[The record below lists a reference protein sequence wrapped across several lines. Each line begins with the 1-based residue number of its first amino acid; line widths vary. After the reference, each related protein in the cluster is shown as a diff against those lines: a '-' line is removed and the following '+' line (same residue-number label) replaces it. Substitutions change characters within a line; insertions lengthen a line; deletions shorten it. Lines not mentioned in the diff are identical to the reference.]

1 MHIHTMTSTTMMMK
15 NTAAT
20 ATTTYSQMSVE
31 EEVFGEDGGPLVW
44 SVVIGVGDGEVVEG
58 GERMGGEEGDEG
70 VGEGEGEGEGEE
82 VAWTTVVVVGREEDG
97 VVRIIGVEVTGMS

>member
-58 GERMGGEEGDEG
+58 GERMGGGEGDEG
-70 VGEGEGEGEGEE
+70 MGEGEGDE